1 MIIENQKERE
11 IGLEQKRA
19 NTVQRESGIE
29 LYRII
34 TMLVIVAHHYIV
46 NSGIIE
52 MINQETAMNFRAV
65 FAMLFGWGGKTGINC
80 FVLITGYFMCKS
92 HITVKKFLKL
102 LLSVEFYSAALYVLF
117 VLFGYRAFRF
127 LDLIEVLMPIQD
139 IATGFTSAY
148 LVFMLFIPFLNV
160 LLHALTQ
167 KQHQILIF
175 LSVFVYSVWSSI
187 GFEVTFNYVTW
198 FAILYVI
205 AAYVRLYP
213 NYLFE
218 NKKLWA
224 FMSIISLLLSWLSVI
239 SLMYAAQLLGKN
251 FGIAY
256 YFVSDSNKILALV
269 TGLCTFMFFKNINI
283 GYHPWINK
291 IAASAFGVLLIHANS
306 DTMRQWL
313 WRDTLDN
320 VRAYYSEYFVIHAVS
335 SVLAVYI
342 ACTVI
347 DFVRIQVLEK
357 PFLKWY
363 DDKLKNKDI

>member
-1 MIIENQKERE
+1 M
-11 IGLEQKRA
+11 EQKITK
-19 NTVQRESGIE
+19 NVQRESGIE

-52 MINQETAMNFRAV
+52 LVNQESSMNFRAV

-102 LLSVEFYSAALYVLF
+102 LLSVEFYTVAIYALF
-117 VLFGYRAFRF
+117 VISGYRVFRF
-127 LDLIEVLMPIQD
+127 QDFIKALLPIQD
-139 IATGFTSAY
+139 ISKGFTSAY

-175 LSVFVYSVWSSI
+175 LFVFVYSVWSSI
-187 GFEVTFNYVTW
+187 GFEVLFNYVTW

-205 AAYVRLYP
+205 AAYIRLYP

-218 NKKLWA
+218 NTKLWA

-239 SLMYAAQLLGKN
+239 ALMYVAQLLGKN
-251 FGIAY
+251 FDVAY
-256 YFVSDSNKILALV
+256 YLVSDSNKILALS
-269 TGLCTFMFFKNINI
+269 TGLCTFMLFKNINM

-306 DTMRQWL
+306 YTMIEWL
-313 WRDTLDN
+313 WKDTLNN
-320 VRAYYSEYFVIHAVS
+320 VGAYCSEYFIVHAVF
-335 SVLAVYI
+335 SVLAVYVV
-342 ACTVI
+342 CTVI
-347 DFVRIQVLEK
+347 DFVRIQLVEK
-357 PFLKWY
+357 PFFKWY
-363 DDKLKNKDI
+363 DYKYRAKSPFQILVN